1 MNQKSAI
8 QETNIDNVI
17 INKTNILELDS
28 ISVTSINSNLSN
40 DLMLKNI
47 SDNILHKLNNN
58 KTVIDN
64 NINIDNYNDNDND
77 NKPEDKIIDN
87 TKDKNESIVNYL
99 NNTIIEFEEQNICH
113 FEKKKDNTNANAN
126 VTFTSNDLNDI
137 KSYNI
142 NNNNN
147 NNPIS
152 ISSNNNIDN
161 NNDNDN
167 DNLSSIHSESDI
179 NYINAAKK
187 QLPIEITK
195 INKHIRVSENKK
207 NKNKNKNKNKINSNE
222 LDEIDYLYNKLQ
234 DYIRYMKIDR
244 SNYIIVITKSM
255 EIIENYHT
263 TIEIDKK
270 ITVIKAL
277 TRIITIDL
285 SLSKFDKKLFLL
297 SINNIIEIIIICS
310 KINKKKII
318 KDESI
323 NYENITLN
331 TKHNNIKHDYINNE
345 NFRNDI
351 INNNELVF
359 ASSGQII
366 HSLIDKLTTI
376 IIKKQYNAD
385 KLFVNICTITDI
397 LMILVNK
404 NIYLTNIEKKNIIIQ
419 TFTKFIN
426 EKLEYIIDLDK
437 AKKNE
442 LIFALDSVPV
452 IIDLLISVQNG
463 KFIINK
469 KINNT
474 KHKSFFKTLL
484 CCV

>member
-1 MNQKSAI
+1 
-8 QETNIDNVI
+8 
-17 INKTNILELDS
+17 
-28 ISVTSINSNLSN
+28 
-40 DLMLKNI
+40 
-47 SDNILHKLNNN
+47 
-58 KTVIDN
+58 
-64 NINIDNYNDNDND
+64 
-77 NKPEDKIIDN
+77 
-87 TKDKNESIVNYL
+87 
-99 NNTIIEFEEQNICH
+99 
-113 FEKKKDNTNANAN
+113 
-126 VTFTSNDLNDI
+126 
-137 KSYNI
+137 
-142 NNNNN
+142 
-147 NNPIS
+147 
-152 ISSNNNIDN
+152 
-161 NNDNDN
+161 
-167 DNLSSIHSESDI
+167 
-179 NYINAAKK
+179 
-187 QLPIEITK
+187 
-195 INKHIRVSENKK
+195 
-207 NKNKNKNKNKINSNE
+207 
-222 LDEIDYLYNKLQ
+222 
-234 DYIRYMKIDR
+234 MKIDR